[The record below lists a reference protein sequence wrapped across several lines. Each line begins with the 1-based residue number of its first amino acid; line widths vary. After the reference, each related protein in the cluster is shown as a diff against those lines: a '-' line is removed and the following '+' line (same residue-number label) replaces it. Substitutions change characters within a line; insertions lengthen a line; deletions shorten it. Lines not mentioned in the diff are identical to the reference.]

1 MKYRVTICREY
12 WGYVDVEADTQSEA
26 KRKVE
31 EYEYEGEFVITKIG
45 EQSVYNANPVENEER
60 KNESN
65 IKCNYFNA

>member
-45 EQSVYNANPVENEER
+45 EQSVYNASLVESEVGEG
-60 KNESN
+60 
-65 IKCNYFNA
+65 